1 MDNFFHEIQIKNE
14 EGTESIS
21 NSIVPHKIVK
31 EGLTKKIKDF
41 SLTEISGDKRLLSL
55 LPEKSHSYYILSNF
69 YKVFTNFQLHDAD
82 FVRTHGFYNNY
93 MFTEQEI
100 SDIFFNTHHPWQ

>member
-1 MDNFFHEIQIKNE
+1 MESFETGYENLDNFFHEIQIKNE
-14 EGTESIS
+14 GGTESIS

-55 LPEKSHSYYILSNF
+55 LPEKSHNYYILSITKSLQIFNF
-69 YKVFTNFQLHDAD
+69 TLQILLGRMAL
-82 FVRTHGFYNNY
+82 T
-93 MFTEQEI
+93 TI
-100 SDIFFNTHHPWQ
+100 ICS